1 MTKSFTSLHKI
12 EQCYPKWRKA
22 HFSGQSQ
29 KHVTHPVVK
38 NYLFT
43 VFIEIQHELIDLL
56 GDSAL
61 DQTIESLHQQTYK
74 NIEVILCCDD
84 PTKLAQAK
92 RLSHW
97 KEKIQSLRGLACCPY
112 NKNIMQHWLNT
123 DRMVSRGDYLL
134 SVEQGTIL
142 ENIAFDLLNKAINK
156 QAKDGLPEV
165 LVIDH
170 EYIDPSGEDSLRPF
184 FFPGWDPDLM
194 TQIPQLGKACAISR
208 DLAFKYNDMSKS
220 LDYPYTALTEQWV
233 LNISKYFP
241 WPKTAHIPS
250 PIMRI
255 CSDQFPGYQLKTEA
269 DTKQPQGGIS
279 IVIPNKDNPCL
290 LRNCLNFLGSHG
302 QDDIELIIVDNGSTD
317 SATTEY
323 YEEIQR
329 LYGAKI
335 IMKPGIFN
343 YSRLINSGAE
353 QASREYLL
361 LLNNDVV
368 IPDVETL
375 WNMIGFAGQS
385 EVGVVGSILLYPN
398 DLVQHAGIFL
408 FPGPSASHVMRYAH
422 EYDPGPG
429 DILRTVRNYQAVTG
443 ALQVM
448 RTALFRELQGYDE
461 VHLPIEFN
469 DVDFCL
475 RVREKGLKVLCVPM
489 NRIIHAES
497 STRHTIDSRESAK
510 SRNEA
515 KHYMS
520 RRWKDAFEN
529 DPFANPNLSISDTQ
543 DLGLKPIAK

>member
-1 MTKSFTSLHKI
+1 MPKPFHSLDKI
-12 EQCYPKWRKA
+12 EQCYPEWRKA
-22 HFSGQSQ
+22 HFSGHSQ

-43 VFIEIQHELIDLL
+43 VFLEIQYGLIDLH

-61 DQTIESLHQQTYK
+61 DETIESLHQQTYK

-84 PTKLAQAK
+84 PAKLAQAK
-92 RLSHW
+92 RLRYW
-97 KEKIQSLRGLACCPY
+97 EEKIQSLRGLACCQY
-112 NKNIMQHWLNT
+112 NRHDMQQWLNT
-123 DRMVSRGDYLL
+123 DKMVSRGDYLL
-134 SVEQGTIL
+134 SVEQGTTL
-142 ENIAFDLLNKAINK
+142 ENIAFDLLNKTINK

-170 EYIDPSGEDSLRPF
+170 EYINPSDKDSLRPF

-194 TQIPQLGKACAISR
+194 TQIPQLGKACVISR
-208 DLAFKYNDMSKS
+208 GLAFNYNDSS
-220 LDYPYTALTEQWV
+220 NSNHYSYTTLAEQWA
-233 LNISKYFP
+233 LSISKYYP
-241 WPKTAHIPS
+241 WPKSAHIPS
-250 PIMRI
+250 PVIRI
-255 CSDQFPGYQLKTEA
+255 RSDKSPNYQLDPRA
-269 DTKQPQGGIS
+269 DTEQPQGGIS
-279 IVIPNKDNPCL
+279 IVIPNKDNPHL
-290 LRNCLNFLGSHG
+290 LRSCLRFLGSHC
-302 QDDIELIIVDNGSTD
+302 QDDIELIIVDNGSSD
-317 SATTEY
+317 SATAEY

-329 LYGAKI
+329 QHGARI

-361 LLNNDVV
+361 LLNNDVA
-368 IPDVETL
+368 IPDIETL
-375 WNMIGFAGQS
+375 WTIIGFASQP

-398 DLVQHAGIFL
+398 NLVQHAGIFL
-408 FPGPSASHVMRYAH
+408 YPGPSASHVMRHAH
-422 EYDPGPG
+422 EDDPGPG
-429 DILRTVRNYQAVTG
+429 DILKTVRNYQAVTG

-475 RVREKGLKVLCVPM
+475 RAREKGLKVLCTPM
-489 NRIIHAES
+489 KRITHAES
-497 STRHTIDSRESAK
+497 STRQAIDSQESAK

-543 DLGLKPIAK
+543 DLGLKPINK